1 MDQFGS
7 GTFDN
12 AGFGPPVRVGSQASG
27 RNPQAALCCGVWPLG
42 EGGDDNYYAN
52 TILPTGL
59 QVTDTAAEASLG
71 QLHTDLATTLHGD
84 LTTTNSD
91 LSQLHTDLAT
101 TLHTDLATTLH
112 GDLTTT
118 NSDLSTIANN
128 TAVVAP
134 PGHIRCFQQTPNGA
148 TTGALAIVPASVD
161 GRGKKIT
168 NASVQG
174 AAAGVDMWLGP
185 AGVTNL
191 TGDYLAPGA
200 VASYSGLEAIYVYA
214 TAPGGICT
222 ASEEYT

>member
-1 MDQFGS
+1 MDQFDS

-71 QLHTDLATTLHGD
+71 QLHADLATTLHGD
-84 LTTTNSD
+84 LTT
-91 LSQLHTDLAT
+91 A
-101 TLHTDLATTLH
+101 
-112 GDLTTT
+112 

>member
-1 MDQFGS
+1 MDAFDS

-12 AGFGPPVRVGSQASG
+12 AGFGPPVRVGSQAAG
-27 RNPQAALCCGVWPLG
+27 RNPMPSLDCGVWPVSA
-42 EGGDDNYYAN
+42 GGDDNFYAL

-59 QVTDTAAEASLG
+59 QVTDTASEASLVTLHNDLVTVNSDLG
-71 QLHTDLATTLHGD
+71 TGLGILHTDLVTA
-84 LTTTNSD
+84 NSD
-91 LSQLHTDLAT
+91 L
-101 TLHTDLATTLH
+101 
-112 GDLTTT
+112 G
-118 NSDLSTIANN
+118 TIATN

-134 PGHIRCFQQTPNGA
+134 PGHIRCFQCTPNAG
-148 TTGALAIVPASVD
+148 TTGALLIVPASID

-174 AAAGVDMWLGP
+174 AAVGVDMWLGP

-200 VASYSGLEAIYVYA
+200 VATYSGLEAIYVYA

>member
-1 MDQFGS
+1 MDQFDS

-71 QLHTDLATTLHGD
+71 QLHA
-84 LTTTNSD
+84 
-91 LSQLHTDLAT
+91 
-101 TLHTDLATTLH
+101 DLATTLH

>member
-1 MDQFGS
+1 MDQFDS

-71 QLHTDLATTLHGD
+71 Q
-84 LTTTNSD
+84 
-91 LSQLHTDLAT
+91 
-101 TLHTDLATTLH
+101 LHTDLATTLH